1 MKKKN
6 YYLNILELVFVL
18 FTGHCI
24 VYANIIIN
32 LFSNFLKLKKDTSNS
47 NLKDKKFKKILK

>member
-1 MKKKN
+1 MNEIHLHFFRSSLENVVYTNLRYEKKN
-6 YYLNILELVFVL
+6 YLNILELVFVL

-32 LFSNFLKLKKDTSNS
+32 F
-47 NLKDKKFKKILK
+47 IL